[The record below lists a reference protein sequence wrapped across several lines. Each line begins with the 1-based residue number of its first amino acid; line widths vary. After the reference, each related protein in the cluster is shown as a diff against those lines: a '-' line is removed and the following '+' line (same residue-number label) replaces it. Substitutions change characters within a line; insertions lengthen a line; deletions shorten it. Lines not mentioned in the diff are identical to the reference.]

1 MERRAAGSL
10 GSLSEENFL
19 RLAEAGVQS
28 PEFTGLCAQLVAEL
42 RALCPLE
49 EDVSPT
55 SGPEDAETFQIELSG
70 LLQELHCPYAAL
82 TTGDVT
88 ARLGS
93 AHLCL
98 QLLYF
103 LSSEL
108 QAARLLS
115 WKRPP
120 SPRQGVGAGAAR
132 QELRLIN
139 QALGRPEPAPTCP
152 IPQLL
157 EDLKSK
163 VAEAL
168 SALPAGHQEMA
179 PLLRAPLTARGW
191 GRGGGPRPGRGG
203 AAQNLWLCSWLREAL
218 EGIRQALCAEY
229 ECRKRMM
236 ITRFNVTLQS
246 FHWSERAKAQGSAL
260 LAAVSP
266 LRQAESVASGVT
278 LARLLATRAD
288 ASRIVS
294 TSSGRCRHRTSC
306 AINKVLMGGVPD
318 RGGRPNE
325 IEPPM
330 PTWEKRREGGAGQ
343 QRGRRGKKKK

>member
-1 MERRAAGSL
+1 MEQRPAGSL
-10 GSLSEENFL
+10 GPLSEETFV
-19 RLAEAGVQS
+19 RLAEAGVRS
-28 PEFTGLCAQLVAEL
+28 PEFTALCAQLVAEL

-49 EDVSPT
+49 EDLSPT

-70 LLQELHCPYAAL
+70 LLQELHCPYPAL

-93 AHLCL
+93 AHSCL
-98 QLLYF
+98 QLLCF

-120 SPRQGVGAGAAR
+120 SPQQGEGADAAR
-132 QELRLIN
+132 RELRLIS

-152 IPQLL
+152 VPQLL
-157 EDLKSK
+157 EDIKSK
-163 VAEAL
+163 
-168 SALPAGHQEMA
+168 
-179 PLLRAPLTARGW
+179 
-191 GRGGGPRPGRGG
+191 
-203 AAQNLWLCSWLREAL
+203 EAL
-218 EGIRQALCAEY
+218 EGIRRALCAEY

-246 FHWSERAKAQGSAL
+246 FHWSERAKARGAAL
-260 LAAVSP
+260 LAALSP

-278 LARLLATRAD
+278 LARLLAARED

-294 TSSGRCRHRTSC
+294 ASSGLCRHRTSC

-330 PTWEKRREGGAGQ
+330 PTWEKRREGGGGQ
-343 QRGRRGKKKK
+343 PRWGRRSKKKK

>member
-1 MERRAAGSL
+1 VSL
-10 GSLSEENFL
+10 GPLSEENFL

-28 PEFTGLCAQLVAEL
+28 PEFTALCAQLVAEL

-55 SGPEDAETFQIELSG
+55 SPEDAETFQIELSG

-93 AHLCL
+93 AHSCL

-115 WKRPP
+115 RKRPP
-120 SPRQGVGAGAAR
+120 SPQQGAGADAAR
-132 QELRLIN
+132 RELRLIN
-139 QALGRPEPAPTCP
+139 QALHQPEPAPTCP

-157 EDLKSK
+157 EDIKSK
-163 VAEAL
+163 VRSQMRRLLGELQGAWGL
-168 SALPAGHQEMA
+168 SRL
-179 PLLRAPLTARGW
+179 
-191 GRGGGPRPGRGG
+191 GG
-203 AAQNLWLCSWLREAL
+203 EAL

-236 ITRFNVTLQS
+236 ITRFSVTLQS
-246 FHWSERAKAQGSAL
+246 FHWSERAKAQGAAL
-260 LAAVSP
+260 LAAVSS

-278 LARLLATRAD
+278 LARLLAARED

-306 AINKVLMGGVPD
+306 AINKVRAAP
-318 RGGRPNE
+318 RPGGR
-325 IEPPM
+325 
-330 PTWEKRREGGAGQ
+330 
-343 QRGRRGKKKK
+343 

>member
-1 MERRAAGSL
+1 MERRPAGSL
-10 GSLSEENFL
+10 GPLSEETFL
-19 RLAEAGVQS
+19 GLAEAGVRS
-28 PEFTGLCAQLVAEL
+28 PEFTALCAQRVAEL

-49 EDVSPT
+49 EDLSPT

-70 LLQELHCPYAAL
+70 LLQELHCPYPAL
-82 TTGDVT
+82 TMGDVT

-93 AHLCL
+93 TRSCL
-98 QLLYF
+98 QLLGF

-120 SPRQGVGAGAAR
+120 SPQQGEGADAAR
-132 QELRLIN
+132 RELRLIS

-152 IPQLL
+152 VPQLL
-157 EDLKSK
+157 EDIKSK

-168 SALPAGHQEMA
+168 SALPPGHQEMA
-179 PLLRAPLTARGW
+179 PLLRAPLTAQQW
-191 GRGGGPRPGRGG
+191 
-203 AAQNLWLCSWLREAL
+203 EAL
-218 EGIRQALCAEY
+218 EGVRRALCAEY

-236 ITRFNVTLQS
+236 ITRFSVTLQS
-246 FHWSERAKAQGSAL
+246 FHWSERAKAHGAAL
-260 LAAVSP
+260 LAALSP

-278 LARLLATRAD
+278 VARLLAARED

-294 TSSGRCRHRTSC
+294 ASSGLCRHRTSC

-330 PTWEKRREGGAGQ
+330 PTWEKRREGGGGQ
-343 QRGRRGKKKK
+343 PRWGRRSKKKK

>member
-1 MERRAAGSL
+1 MERGPPGSPEL
-10 GSLSEENFL
+10 LSEENFL
-19 RLAEAGVQS
+19 RLAEAGVRS
-28 PEFTGLCAQLVAEL
+28 PEFTALCAQLVAEL
-42 RALCPLE
+42 RAICPLE

-93 AHLCL
+93 THSCL

-108 QAARLLS
+108 LAARLLRR
-115 WKRPP
+115 KRPP
-120 SPRQGVGAGAAR
+120 SPQQGEGADAALR
-132 QELRLIN
+132 ELSLIC
-139 QALGRPEPAPTCP
+139 QALGGPEPAPSCP
-152 IPQLL
+152 VPQVL
-157 EDLKSK
+157 EHIKSK

-168 SALPAGHQEMA
+168 SALPHGPQEMA
-179 PLLRAPLTARGW
+179 PLLRVPLTARQW
-191 GRGGGPRPGRGG
+191 
-203 AAQNLWLCSWLREAL
+203 EAL
-218 EGIRQALCAEY
+218 EGTQQALCAEY
-229 ECRKRMM
+229 QCRKRMM

-246 FHWSERAKAQGSAL
+246 FRWSERAEAHSAAL
-260 LAAVSP
+260 LAAISP
-266 LRQAESVASGVT
+266 LRRAESAASGVT
-278 LARLLATRAD
+278 LARLLAARED
-288 ASRIVS
+288 ASRIIS
-294 TSSGRCRHRTSC
+294 ASSGHCRHRTSC

-330 PTWEKRREGGAGQ
+330 PTWEKRREGGGGQ
-343 QRGRRGKKKK
+343 QRWGRRGKKKK

>member
-1 MERRAAGSL
+1 MQRRAAGSL
-10 GSLSEENFL
+10 GPPSEEDFQ

-28 PEFTGLCAQLVAEL
+28 PEFTALCAQLVAEL

-93 AHLCL
+93 AHSCL

-115 WKRPP
+115 WKGPTLP
-120 SPRQGVGAGAAR
+120 QQGAGAAAAR
-132 QELRLIN
+132 QELQLIN
-139 QALGRPEPAPTCP
+139 QALSRAEPAPTCP
-152 IPQLL
+152 ISQLL
-157 EDLKSK
+157 EDIKSK

-168 SALPAGHQEMA
+168 AALPAGHQEMA
-179 PLLRAPLTARGW
+179 PLLRVPLTARQW
-191 GRGGGPRPGRGG
+191 
-203 AAQNLWLCSWLREAL
+203 EAL

-246 FHWSERAKAQGSAL
+246 FHWSERAKA
-260 LAAVSP
+260 
-266 LRQAESVASGVT
+266 ESVASGVT
-278 LARLLATRAD
+278 LARLLAARED

-306 AINKVLMGGVPD
+306 AINKVLMGSVPD
-318 RGGRPNE
+318 RGGRPKE

-330 PTWEKRREGGAGQ
+330 PTWEKRREGGGGQ
-343 QRGRRGKKKK
+343 QRWGRRSKKKK